1 MAEIWTLSQ
10 ISDPNF
16 IHVLKEHIED
26 INGLVILELADGKI
40 KVSKRQ
46 AFLNLNWW
54 PILVKFGIPICK
66 RHFMKRKSL
75 NKGTLIDFLDNY
87 YEEIMSANPGNAE
100 KLKQELWAMQ
110 NAMYALCF
118 DYLPAYAGSIDIE
131 DMAVIMDEPP
141 MRKEIDSKWNIK
153 EYMSTTEVENYIEH
167 HRKVI
172 MNMLGT
178 PGALTRE
185 TLLPYQSIGMLNKFQ
200 VPQTMYAFGVRTD
213 VNDNII
219 RKPVIG
225 SAIDG
230 LRDIH
235 EFAIEA
241 LSAKKSMFYNKNN
254 VSASQYFGRKQHLL
268 ASTVKYL
275 YYGDCGSTQLVP
287 FYVCADDPEHG
298 IVSNANNVIGKNIV
312 EDGKLVTITRSNVGN
327 YMNRT
332 IYMRSPMTCRYKDG
346 VCDVCGGRILS
357 NLSRSI
363 NIGIMSAIHTIEP
376 VTQKIL
382 SAKHLIKTKSI
393 TYQMPPEVKN
403 ILEQVNT
410 NEIRWNPKI
419 YPKLKDLKL
428 GIPVDY
434 FKGFHDVLLL
444 RTDNNKTI
452 NEGKISHVDAFLLK
466 LGDKV
471 SSYNLYQDK
480 LTPHLSSEFLIKIR
494 DIYEQVEIRDN
505 VIWIPVA
512 DTDRIPIFKTIVV
525 NDNMLEYV
533 KSVQAYLG
541 DPITKSTTCAQALKE
556 FSDIIYSKVEVNIV
570 HIEVLLKAY
579 EVTSDTDP
587 RIPLVEDANKVQFGT
602 TTSILRDR
610 HVGVRLG
617 YEKVNAYLCSPSTYI
632 TPRQKSPFD
641 LMVGYKTT

>member
-10 ISDPNF
+10 IADPNF
-16 IHVLKEHIED
+16 MGALREHTEEVT
-26 INGLVILELADGKI
+26 GLVILELADGKI
-40 KVSKRQ
+40 EVSKRQ
-46 AFLNLNWW
+46 AFINMNWW
-54 PILVKFGIPICK
+54 PILTKFNIPICK
-66 RHFMKRKSL
+66 RHFMKRTPL
-75 NKGTLIDFLDNY
+75 NKGSLIEFLDNY
-87 YEEIMSANPGNAE
+87 YEEIVLLHPENAE
-100 KLKQELWAMQ
+100 ALKKELWNMM
-110 NAMYALCF
+110 NAMYGWCF
-118 DYLPAYAGSIDIE
+118 DELLAYVSSIDIE
-131 DMAVIMDEPP
+131 DMAVIMADPP

-167 HRKVI
+167 HRKII
-172 MNMLGT
+172 MKMLGT
-178 PGALTRE
+178 PGALSRE

-235 EFAIEA
+235 EFAVES
-241 LSAKKSMFYNKNN
+241 LSAKKSMFYNKNS
-254 VSASQYFGRKQHLL
+254 VSIAQYFGRKQHLI
-268 ASTVKYL
+268 ASSVKHL

-287 FYVCADDPEHG
+287 FYVRADDPDHG

-312 EDGKLVTITRSNVGN
+312 DNGKLVNITKSNVGK
-327 YMNRT
+327 YMNST

-346 VCDVCGGRILS
+346 VCEVCGGSILS
-357 NLSRSI
+357 NLNRNI

-393 TYQMPPEVKN
+393 TYQLPAEVKN

-419 YPKLKDLKL
+419 YSKLKDMKI
-428 GIPVDY
+428 GIPTNY

-444 RTDNNKTI
+444 RTDSDKSI
-452 NEGKISHVDAFLLK
+452 NEYKLSHIDAFMLK
-466 LGDKV
+466 YGDKIQTF
-471 SSYNLYQDK
+471 NLYQEK
-480 LTPHLSSEFLIKIR
+480 LTPFLSSEFLIRIR
-494 DIYEQVEIRDN
+494 DIYEQVELKDE

-512 DTDRIPIFKTIVV
+512 DTDRISIFKTIVT
-525 NDNMLEYV
+525 NDNMQKYV
-533 KSVQAYLG
+533 DSVQAYLG
-541 DPITKSTTCAQALKE
+541 DPITKSTTCEQALRE
-556 FSDIIYSKVEVNIV
+556 FSDIIYSKVDVNVI

-579 EVTSDTDP
+579 EITGDKDP
-587 RIPLVEDANKVQFGT
+587 RIPLVEDANNVRFGSLT
-602 TTSILRDR
+602 RILGER

-617 YEKVNAYLCSPSTYI
+617 YEKVNAYLCSPGTYV

-641 LMVGYKTT
+641 LMIGYKTT